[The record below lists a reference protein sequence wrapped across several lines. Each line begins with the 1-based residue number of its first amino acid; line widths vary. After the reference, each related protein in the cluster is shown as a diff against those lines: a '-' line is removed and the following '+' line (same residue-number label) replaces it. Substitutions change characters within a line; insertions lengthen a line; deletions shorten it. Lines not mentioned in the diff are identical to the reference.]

1 MKDSALVKRLRR
13 GDAAALEEVIRTYT
27 PYVSAIVARVLPGCR
42 EDWEEVTADVF
53 LALWDN
59 RDKVRTEQLRGYLGS
74 IARNKAINRL
84 RARRDHLPLEEDV
97 LILEGDGPQQ
107 LAEARELAL
116 ALRRA
121 LAALG
126 ESQRELFVRHY
137 YYGQTVADAAADMGV
152 NLSTAKTWL
161 RRGRETL
168 KNTLE
173 KEGYEE
179 YETGNFQAHGSLY

>member
-13 GDAAALEEVIRTYT
+13 GDTAALEEVIRTYT

-84 RARRDHLPLEEDV
+84 RARRDSLPLEEDV
-97 LILEGDGPQQ
+97 LILEGDSPQQ

-126 ESQRELFVRHY
+126 DGQRELFVRHY

-152 NLSTAKTWL
+152 NLSTAKTGL

-173 KEGYEE
+173 KEGYDE
-179 YETGNFQAHGSLY
+179 YETGNFQAHGSSY

>member
-13 GDAAALEEVIRTYT
+13 GDTAALEEVIRTYT

-126 ESQRELFVRHY
+126 DGQRELFVRHY

-173 KEGYEE
+173 KEGYG
-179 YETGNFQAHGSLY
+179 YESGDLQAHGTLY

>member
-13 GDAAALEEVIRTYT
+13 GDAAALEEAIRIYT

-59 RDKVRTEQLRGYLGS
+59 RDKVRSGQLRGYLGS
-74 IARNKAINRL
+74 IARNRAINRL
-84 RARRDHLPLEEDV
+84 HARRDHLPLEEDV
-97 LILEGDGPQQ
+97 LILEGNGPHH
-107 LAEARELAL
+107 LAEARELAQ

-126 ESQRELFVRHY
+126 DGQRELFVRHY

-161 RRGRETL
+161 RRGRESL

>member
-13 GDAAALEEVIRTYT
+13 GDVSALEEVIQLYT
-27 PYVSAIVARVLPGCR
+27 PYVSAIAARVLPGCR

-59 RDKVRTEQLRGYLGS
+59 RDRVRTEQLRSYLGS
-74 IARNKAINRL
+74 IARNRSISRL
-84 RARRDHLPLEEDV
+84 RQRRDCLPLEEDV
-97 LILEGDGPQQ
+97 LMLEGDAPHR
-107 LAEARELAL
+107 LAESRELGQ

-121 LAALG
+121 MDALG
-126 ESQRELFVRHY
+126 DGQRELFVRHY
-137 YYGQTVADAAADMGV
+137 YYGQTVADAAADMGL

-168 KNTLE
+168 KKFLE
-173 KEGYEE
+173 KEGYADE
-179 YETGNFQAHGSLY
+179 GGDLQAHGTLY

>member
-84 RARRDHLPLEEDV
+84 RARRDHLPLDEDV
-97 LILEGDGPQQ
+97 LVLEGDGPQQ

-126 ESQRELFVRHY
+126 DGQRELFVRHY

-179 YETGNFQAHGSLY
+179 YETGNFQAHESLY